1 MDRITMQALIIM
13 IVGGVMC
20 LASLILLFMQ
30 KFVET
35 EGGNIEIELPIIGRL
50 KTNKAAIAV
59 AFIGMA
65 LMLITFNW
73 CSKSPET
80 FQVSGVVEIPGAQN
94 HEGTLIHIIPSQYK
108 GETDSRGKFQFRFP
122 RIDNDYTGIAIH
134 RDSNK
139 VLSYTSFVELT
150 KDGKSGT
157 FNAQL
162 KE

>member
-1 MDRITMQALIIM
+1 MDRITVQALIIM

-20 LASLILLFMQ
+20 VGSLILLFTQ

-35 EGGNIEIELPIIGRL
+35 EGGNIEIEIPIFGRV

-59 AFIGMA
+59 AFLGVA

-73 CSKSPET
+73 CSKIPET
-80 FQVSGVVEIPGAQN
+80 FRVSGVVEIPGAQT
-94 HEGTLIHIIPSQYK
+94 HEGPLIHIVPSQYK
-108 GETDSRGKFQFRFP
+108 GETDSHGKFQFQFP
-122 RIDNDYTGIAIH
+122 RIDKDYNGIAIH
-134 RDSNK
+134 RDSSK
-139 VLSYTSFVELT
+139 VLSFTSFVELA